1 MDVAALAPHGL
12 PWLAVRVAA
21 VTPLRRAAGADDRVA
36 PWLGIVL
43 AGRQRRRTERMCPVG
58 QDVRQS
64 DVENSPAGRVSDSV
78 VPRVAMACRASG
90 SLGDRRARR
99 CGRCHKE
106 HTGRTGEEKAQEAQ
120 VAYESRAA
128 ATRPC
133 LLPR

>member
-1 MDVAALAPHGL
+1 
-12 PWLAVRVAA
+12 
-21 VTPLRRAAGADDRVA
+21 
-36 PWLGIVL
+36 
-43 AGRQRRRTERMCPVG
+43 MCPVG

-78 VPRVAMACRASG
+78 VPPVAMACRASG